1 MSTWKKVLIA
11 LLSGFILGS
20 LIKSAFV
27 LHWTHIPIALVL
39 IMLINYGAEP
49 YDTN

>member
-1 MSTWKKVLIA
+1 MSTWKKVFIVLV
-11 LLSGFILGS
+11 SGFILGS
-20 LIKSAFV
+20 LIKSAFI

-49 YDTN
+49 YDSN